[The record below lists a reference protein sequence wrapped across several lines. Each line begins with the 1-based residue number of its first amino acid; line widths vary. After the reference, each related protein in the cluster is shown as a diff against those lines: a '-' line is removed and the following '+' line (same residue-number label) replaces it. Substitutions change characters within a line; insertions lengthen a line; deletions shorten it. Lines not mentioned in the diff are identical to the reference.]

1 MDSITVQKGYSTFR
15 PIYVFPVP
23 GGPWIT
29 ANSLVSAICKALYWE
44 SSSSRSSA
52 DGQWARCRSGTS
64 VPTIQN
70 KGIHGKLCLYT
81 NVREYKGQHAPD
93 NALFLYISMKQQTN
107 LYALHPS
114 HSTALV
120 VPSFHL
126 VNSCCKKTVIGIVY
140 FSNRGACINFTSYF
154 LIYQRI
160 SIGHQN

>member
-29 ANSLVSAICKALYWE
+29 ANSWVRAICKALYWE
-44 SSSSRSSA
+44 LSSSRSSA

-154 LIYQRI
+154 LICQRI